1 VPRRRGGPIVDWINH
16 RASLRISGVVLDCP
30 AEDRGCWDVRHLPV
44 APGGPRSTTLDRC
57 EHPTDGAVYG
67 AVPVALYL
75 LIALL
80 AAGRGFS
87 RRPRYCPGD
96 QWRYPSSW
104 CSANPKGSG
113 MPEPPRATSTRT
125 RPTGRTPWRRDAG
138 GGGAHGSW

>member
-1 VPRRRGGPIVDWINH
+1 
-16 RASLRISGVVLDCP
+16 
-30 AEDRGCWDVRHLPV
+30 
-44 APGGPRSTTLDRC
+44 
-57 EHPTDGAVYG
+57 
-67 AVPVALYL
+67 VALYL

-113 MPEPPRATSTRT
+113 MPEPP
-125 RPTGRTPWRRDAG
+125 TGDEHPDEADRSNAVAADASR
-138 GGGAHGSW
+138 GGAHGSW